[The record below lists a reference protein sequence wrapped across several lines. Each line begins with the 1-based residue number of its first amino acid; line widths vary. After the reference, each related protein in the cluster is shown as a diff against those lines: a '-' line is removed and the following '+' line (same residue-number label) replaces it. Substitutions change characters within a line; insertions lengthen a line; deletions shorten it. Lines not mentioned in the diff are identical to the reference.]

1 MKIKITKLKYEE
13 KKYDIFLFKRY
24 PLLTI
29 NKEYEVIT
37 IIWNDQ
43 DYFDLY
49 KNYND
54 YGYVIFD
61 DENQII
67 LVNKDLEITDYNI
80 PDFWSLQKEPF
91 SEIERETARNKTD
104 LYFWGPKD
112 WNTRF
117 WVELEDHNIKEIIK
131 FYSEYPILYKKNI
144 KVSDEK
150 KVFKEGL
157 NVEYFLDENIAYLK
171 QIDNK
176 NEYEFITIDNKSFN
190 MSYFGLTKGK
200 IYAVHEF
207 KNYENFW
214 YKIKNDNNMELFYPS
229 YLFKI
234 IEDDN
239 YERFYKF
246 NLKYEIQDSILSYYN
261 KDRKKGL
268 LLDIEKYKQYLK
280 NGEI

>member
-1 MKIKITKLKYEE
+1 E
-13 KKYDIFLFKRY
+13 LF
-24 PLLTI
+24 
-29 NKEYEVIT
+29 
-37 IIWNDQ
+37 W
-43 DYFDLY
+43 FDLY